1 MSRQELIAKMEMLS
15 PDDYNMIVMLIDR
28 LSEHTDNLR
37 TLTEDELVAELSQSI
52 ARSDQGFT
60 KPARQVSEEMRQ
72 KYAV

>member
-1 MSRQELIAKMEMLS
+1 MSRQELMAKMEMLS

-28 LSEHTDNLR
+28 LSEHTDNFR

-52 ARSDQGFT
+52 VRSDQGST